1 MVSIWDV
8 LVVVFMTVT
17 ILSIRDCFCT
27 EHHHHNHECAI
38 TSCSQPVEKGFKTC
52 IDPEHRKLKL
62 HYYERGKAMFQLKA
76 RLERLRITQPHDSLS
91 LGAITQIRDRL
102 STSDELSVTAADLHP
117 DIEENEDKD
126 DHTGAE
132 ESGDVDDHVLVDSNG
147 ELCDGKT
154 ETGNR
159 ALHAQFGH
167 RRSHNEELCVVS
179 CGTIL
184 GCEKFYGSEAPNGVR
199 VSVINILHLR
209 SLIDYLRPS

>member
-1 MVSIWDV
+1 MGCPCCGVHDCDNTLESIWD
-8 LVVVFMTVT
+8 
-17 ILSIRDCFCT
+17 RFCT

-38 TSCSQPVEKGFKTC
+38 TSCLQPVEKGFKTC
-52 IDPEHRKLKL
+52 IDLEHRKLEL

-76 RLERLRITQPHDSLS
+76 RLEHLRITQPHDSLS
-91 LGAITQIRDRL
+91 LGAITQIRDHL

-132 ESGDVDDHVLVDSNG
+132 ESGDVNDHVLVDSNG

-159 ALHAQFGH
+159 ALHARFG
-167 RRSHNEELCVVS
+167 RRHSHNEELCVVS

-184 GCEKFYGSEAPNGVR
+184 GREKFYGSEAPNGVR